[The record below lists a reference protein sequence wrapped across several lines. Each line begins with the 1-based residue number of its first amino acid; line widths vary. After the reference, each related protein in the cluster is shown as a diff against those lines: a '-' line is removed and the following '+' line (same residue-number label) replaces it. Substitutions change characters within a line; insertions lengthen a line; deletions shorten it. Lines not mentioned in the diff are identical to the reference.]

1 MVNVALWLGVLCV
14 CALLI
19 MAAAVAALSLT
30 KEDTA
35 QLLDQDV
42 LVTVATLQKAAGAR
56 VMAMI
61 PGAWQARAASA
72 QQTRI

>member
-1 MVNVALWLGVLCV
+1 MVKVALWLGAFGV

-19 MAAAVAALSLT
+19 MVVAVAVLSLT

-42 LVTVATLQKAAGAR
+42 R
-56 VMAMI
+56 
-61 PGAWQARAASA
+61 R
-72 QQTRI
+72 

>member
-1 MVNVALWLGVLCV
+1 MVKVALMLGAFGL

-19 MAAAVAALSLT
+19 GVLAVAVFSLT

-42 LVTVATLQKAAGAR
+42 R
-56 VMAMI
+56 
-61 PGAWQARAASA
+61 R
-72 QQTRI
+72 